1 MDWDLARVFLAVA
14 RSGQFLAAGRVLA
27 IDHTTIS
34 RRMTALERLIGVKL
48 IERRTSGCRLTSA
61 GEKFLIVAER
71 VETEFLRAQSE
82 ISGHEVSIS
91 GTVRVGTPD
100 GFGTYILAR
109 HLSDFLEMHPDLRVQ
124 LVPLP
129 RTFSLSK
136 READITITIEP
147 PLEGKLTIRKLTDY
161 RLSLYASVAFLERH
175 APILSIEDASKHRI
189 VTYVPDLLYTNALA
203 YLDELKLQSK
213 MHFECAGMIGQIEA
227 VRTGVGIGV
236 LHDYVV
242 RNDPDF
248 IRILP
253 EHSVKRAYWIT
264 THDDVRDLARVRLV
278 YDFIVGLTSRLRED
292 FL

>member
-1 MDWDLARVFLAVA
+1 MDWDLTRVFLAVA
-14 RSGQFLAAGRVLA
+14 RSGQFLAAGRILA

-34 RRMTALERLIGVKL
+34 RRMTALENSIGAKL
-48 IERRTSGCRLTSA
+48 IERRTSGCRLTAA
-61 GEKFLIVAER
+61 GERFLIVAER
-71 VETEFLRAQSE
+71 VETEFLKAQSE
-82 ISGHEVSIS
+82 ISGHQVSIS

-109 HLSDFLEMHPDLRVQ
+109 HLSDFLELYPNLRVQ

-136 READITITIEP
+136 READIAITIEP
-147 PLEGKLTIRKLTDY
+147 PLEGKLTVRKLTDY
-161 RLSLYASVAFLERH
+161 NLGLYASFGFLDRH
-175 APILSIEDASKHRI
+175 GPILSIEDASKLRI
-189 VTYVPDLLYTNALA
+189 VTYVPDLLYTRELD
-203 YLDELKLQSK
+203 YLDELKLYSK

-248 IRILP
+248 TRILP

-264 THDDVRDLARVRLV
+264 THHDVKDLARVRLV
-278 YDFIVGLTSRLRED
+278 YDFIVGLTSRLRGD